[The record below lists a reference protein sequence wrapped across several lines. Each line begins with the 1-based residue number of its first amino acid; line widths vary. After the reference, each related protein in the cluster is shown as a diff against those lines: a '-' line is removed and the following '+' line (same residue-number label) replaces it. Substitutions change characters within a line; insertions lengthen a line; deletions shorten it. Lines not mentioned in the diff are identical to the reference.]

1 MILNYCSGNIVMNR
15 DGTMLKKVADFCYSK
30 FRISP
35 LSDFLSSLFQNKP
48 PIENHEFTVENK
60 PPIECARAPPR
71 DEVVKR

>member
-15 DGTMLKKVADFCYSK
+15 DGKMLKKGADFCYS
-30 FRISP
+30 RISP

-71 DEVVKR
+71 DEVVRR